1 MAQFIVIEGID
12 GAGTSTQAHR
22 LAEALRAAGR
32 TVEETF
38 EPTDGPVGLLIRSML
53 RQSEPPLPDPKAA
66 KRLFARLFAADRHHH
81 LHEPAQGIFACL
93 AAGRDVV
100 AARYVLSS
108 LAYEGDDE
116 AEQAFVRAQNS
127 EFPTPDLTVY
137 LDCPVA
143 VALDRIR
150 VRGQAVELFENEA
163 KLARVR
169 AGYERA
175 LSSYPGVLL
184 RLDAVREPEELTRDI
199 VAQLT
204 G

>member
-12 GAGTSTQAHR
+12 GAGTSTQARR
-22 LAEALRAAGR
+22 LAEALRDAGR
-32 TVEETF
+32 EVRETF

-53 RQSEPPLPDPKAA
+53 RKTEPPLPDPKAA

-81 LHEPAQGIFACL
+81 LHKPDDGVLSCL
-93 AAGRDVV
+93 AANRDVV

-108 LAYEGDDE
+108 LAYEGDD
-116 AEQAFVRAQNS
+116 AIEQAFVLAQNA

-137 LDCPVA
+137 LDCPVSL
-143 VALDRIR
+143 ALDRIR
-150 VRGQAVELFENEA
+150 ARGQTVELFENEA

-175 LSSYPGVLL
+175 LSGYPGVVL
-184 RLDAVREPEELTRDI
+184 RLDAARAPEELTQDI
-199 VAQLT
+199 LSQIAR
-204 G
+204 